1 MIEIREFSDVSDPE
15 LVSAWRS
22 LEAAGACPSLFV
34 SRAWVGVWSRRFA
47 GDSVPTILVGYDGG
61 VPVGLA
67 PLFRGRKGLTELPVN
82 FLSLRAEFL
91 LVEERGEDFVPAALR
106 HLRRDGRSLFLR
118 NLPKDSASLRA
129 LAGCS
134 RSAGYLRGEFT
145 SRVTPYVDTSGRWE
159 DYLAGVPR
167 KRVVRWERRIRKLE
181 RQGDM
186 RITRYDASTDV
197 DRLVEGIID
206 VDSRSWRDEQG
217 TSIRGRGLDAF
228 YRELCRVLADEG
240 WFKPFWLEHEGRMT
254 AFVLG
259 AVHGGAYYA
268 LKTAYDDSYAKL
280 SPGTCLFYEAISDAF
295 RTGLARVD
303 FLGESARWKEEWA
316 TGHRAHVNVRLHPM
330 GVAGLVKHL
339 ADSCVRPLARKILQR
354 E

>member
-1 MIEIREFSDVSDPE
+1 MVEIREFSDVSDPE
-15 LVSAWRS
+15 LVSAWRA

-34 SRAWVGVWSRRFA
+34 SRAWVDVWSRRFA
-47 GDSVPTILVGYDGG
+47 GDSVSTILVGYDDGT
-61 VPVGLA
+61 PVGLA
-67 PLFRGRKGLTELPVN
+67 PLFRGRQGLAELPVN

-91 LVEERGEDFVPAALR
+91 LVEERGEDFVSAALR
-106 HLRRDGRSLFLR
+106 HLRRDGRSLLLR
-118 NLPKDSASLRA
+118 NLPKDSASRRA
-129 LAGCS
+129 LAGRS
-134 RSAGYLRGEFT
+134 RLAGYLRSERT
-145 SRVTPYVDTSGRWE
+145 SRVTPYVDTSGTWE
-159 DYLAGVPR
+159 DYLAGIPR
-167 KRVVRWERRIRKLE
+167 KRVVRWERRVRKLE

-186 RITRYDASTDV
+186 HISRYDAATDV
-197 DRLVEGIID
+197 GRLVEGLIE
-206 VDSRSWRDEQG
+206 VDSRSWREKQG

-228 YRELCRVLADEG
+228 YRGLCRALADEG
-240 WFKPFWLEHEGRMT
+240 WFRPFWLEHDGRMT

-268 LKTAYDDSYAKL
+268 LKTAYDDSYSKL

-316 TGHRAHVNVRLHPM
+316 TGHRDHVNVRLHPT
-330 GVAGLVKHL
+330 GVAGFVKHL
-339 ADSCVRPLARKILQR
+339 ADSCVRPLAKKALQR